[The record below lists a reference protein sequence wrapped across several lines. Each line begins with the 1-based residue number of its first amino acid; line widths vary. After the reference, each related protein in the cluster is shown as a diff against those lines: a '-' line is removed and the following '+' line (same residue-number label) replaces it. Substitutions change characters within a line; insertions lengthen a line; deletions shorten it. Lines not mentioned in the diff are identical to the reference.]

1 MIFTQSYVYMCIY
14 LYIYIYIHIYLYIYI
29 YIYIYKGFW
38 FKEAPRPPIPQRVLR
53 DHKPAGHS
61 VGSAWP
67 FLLVLDCCAAE
78 LVPPWLAAFHLC
90 SGGTEPPLLTFG
102 GPSHRKH
109 LGALDWFIVVYDQ
122 GNCTLPALHFD
133 SALCDWHL
141 PEP

>member
-1 MIFTQSYVYMCIY
+1 MIMKMKMMTTIMILYVH
-14 LYIYIYIHIYLYIYI
+14 IYIYIHT
-29 YIYIYKGFW
+29 YKGFW
-38 FKEAPRPPIPQRVLR
+38 FKRPHAHQFLSGFFATTNPRAI
-53 DHKPAGHS
+53 ASGS
-61 VGSAWP
+61 VWP